1 MNDSA
6 VGLCFSLLYC
16 WLANGTTSFVGKL
29 MPVTETIQ
37 PKYEISVII

>member
-16 WLANGTTSFVGKL
+16 LLANGTASLVGKL